1 MALFEQMILLLPL
14 VCVASYMAII
24 YLLTP
29 SQTTLDT
36 LEYLFHKMLSCPLDE
51 TLVSDDQTI
60 PFFDNFY
67 DLSVYNQLM
76 DNLIRYYTYIDNIVV
91 TLLIVFIVSLLSS
104 GLFLIDYVIFLFDSI
119 VFI

>member
-36 LEYLFHKMLSCPLDE
+36 LEYLFHKILSCPLDE

-76 DNLIRYYTYIDNIVV
+76 DNLIRYYIYMDNIVI
-91 TLLIVFIVSLLSS
+91 LLLLVFIVSLLSS
-104 GLFLIDYVIFLFDSI
+104 GLFLIDYVIFVFDTM